1 MHKLK
6 LNPIFKAFLLFD
18 LNGDGCIDEED
29 LRATFG
35 TLGEDNVPEG
45 LVEQMLS
52 EVCSVNFSANYFHL
66 HVHSCQAMNPLD
78 FDAFVML
85 LGYKTI
91 ELDPED
97 VLIEALSK
105 WDVGQTG
112 LISEDK

>member
-1 MHKLK
+1 M
-6 LNPIFKAFLLFD
+6 IFRLCLILPSFRFFTGNSLILTVSF
-18 LNGDGCIDEED
+18 
-29 LRATFG
+29 
-35 TLGEDNVPEG
+35 
-45 LVEQMLS
+45 
-52 EVCSVNFSANYFHL
+52 
-66 HVHSCQAMNPLD
+66 QAMNPLD

-112 LISEDK
+112 LISESKLTTLHL

>member
-1 MHKLK
+1 
-6 LNPIFKAFLLFD
+6 
-18 LNGDGCIDEED
+18 
-29 LRATFG
+29 
-35 TLGEDNVPEG
+35 
-45 LVEQMLS
+45 
-52 EVCSVNFSANYFHL
+52 
-66 HVHSCQAMNPLD
+66 MNPLD

-112 LISEDK
+112 LISEDKLITFEFAFYASMFRAKRNCLCLEFDMT

>member
-1 MHKLK
+1 MSW
-6 LNPIFKAFLLFD
+6 N
-18 LNGDGCIDEED
+18 NE
-29 LRATFG
+29 
-35 TLGEDNVPEG
+35 
-45 LVEQMLS
+45 LS
-52 EVCSVNFSANYFHL
+52 LYNYEY
-66 HVHSCQAMNPLD
+66 QAMNPLD

-105 WDVGQTG
+105 WDDEKTG